1 MTSPYIFEISKQE
14 LHSAMGVALQVITV
28 VGILLAVGMLTVTKT
43 VTDSNLDVFDI
54 QRPVAIQGPEVKLG
68 LLSISAFTSYH

>member
-28 VGILLAVGMLTVTKT
+28 VGILLAVGMLTITKNL
-43 VTDSNLDVFDI
+43 TDSNLDVFDI
-54 QRPVAIQGPEVKLG
+54 QKPVAKQGPEVKLG
-68 LLSISAFTSYH
+68 LLSTSAFTSYH

>member
-1 MTSPYIFEISKQE
+1 MAGLGVGGTVAVTSPYIFEISKQE

-43 VTDSNLDVFDI
+43 KTDSN
-54 QRPVAIQGPEVKLG
+54 
-68 LLSISAFTSYH
+68 

>member
-14 LHSAMGVALQVITV
+14 LHSAMGVALQVINV

-54 QRPVAIQGPEVKLG
+54 QKPVAKQGPEVKLG
-68 LLSISAFTSYH
+68 LLINLFSK